1 MKRSWALL
9 AGMALSFA
17 ASAQT
22 YSRTGG
28 ELDALL
34 GRAVDETPIPGLV
47 AMAVD
52 ADGVIY
58 EGAFG
63 LRDVAGGAPMT
74 VDSMFRI
81 ASMTK
86 PVTSAAIMM
95 LVEQGD
101 IALDDPIGLYL
112 PALADKE
119 VIDEFDRET
128 GEYTT
133 RPAAGPITIRHL
145 LTHSSGLGYGFSS
158 AMLLRMTGG
167 SFDVS
172 ASDLPLLHDPGA
184 RWTYGESTRVLGRLV
199 ERISG
204 QSLEAFMQARIFAP
218 LGMSDTSYRVPPEKM
233 PRVVTVHGL
242 VDGELTE
249 TPNPERIDP
258 ADILGDGGLV
268 STAADYARF
277 MQMLLRGGRA
287 ADGRAL
293 LSEASV
299 RSMGENHLGEVRVS
313 LQDAALPNLAKQF
326 PLGAGRDGF
335 GLGFQ
340 ITGPHSEPDTRAP
353 GSMSWAGIYNTEFWV
368 DPVTGIAAVL
378 LMQYLPFYDG
388 DAIATLIDFE
398 QRLYRNVDRS
408 R

>member
-9 AGMALSFA
+9 AGLALSI
-17 ASAQT
+17 SAYAQPDSSDEGT
-22 YSRTGG
+22 
-28 ELDALL
+28 LDAVL
-34 GRAVDETPIPGLV
+34 RQAVEHTPIPGLV
-47 AMAVD
+47 AMAVT
-52 ADGVIY
+52 ADGIVY

-63 LRDVAGGAPMT
+63 LKDVAGEAPMT
-74 VDSMFRI
+74 LDSMFRI

-86 PVTSAAIMM
+86 PVTSVAVMM

-101 IALDDPIGLYL
+101 IGLDDPIGLYL
-112 PALADKE
+112 PELADMD
-119 VIDEFDRET
+119 VIDEFDLET
-128 GEYTT
+128 GEHTT

-158 AMLLRMTGG
+158 TTLLRMTDG

-172 ASDLPLLHDPGA
+172 ATDLPLLHDPGA

-204 QSLEAFMQARIFAP
+204 QPLEAFMQARIFAP
-218 LGMSDTSYRVPPEKM
+218 LNMSDTGYSVPPEKM
-233 PRVVTVHGL
+233 ARVVTVHGL
-242 VDGELTE
+242 VDGKLSE
-249 TPNPERIDP
+249 TPNPDRIAPD
-258 ADILGDGGLV
+258 DILGDGGLV
-268 STAADYARF
+268 STAADYAKF

-287 ADGRAL
+287 PDGRAL
-293 LSEASV
+293 LSEATV
-299 RSMGENHLGEVRVS
+299 QSMGENHLGEVRVS
-313 LQDAALPNLAKQF
+313 LQDAALPNVAKQF

-340 ITGPHSEPDTRAP
+340 ITGEHAEPDTRAP

-368 DPVTGIAAVL
+368 DPATGIGAVL

-398 QRLYRNVDRS
+398 QRLYRSLD
-408 R
+408 